1 MTPIQQMF
9 LGFGAADKVYLDNVF
24 STYLYKG
31 NATNNHHIQN
41 SVDLTEGGLVWM
53 KDRGSAENH
62 LLVDSEY
69 SFNNSNKYL
78 ISNLTGG
85 GYSGPVI
92 NSFETNGFKLHSNW
106 YANQNNNNYSS
117 WTFRK
122 AKGFFTIKEY
132 SGSNSA
138 QTLSHDL
145 GCIPGLIIVKRT
157 DSSGDWMVYHT
168 SLGAANY
175 AKLNTTV
182 AGGAGSVW
190 NSTSPTSTTFT
201 VEGNNGF
208 VNTSGGTFIAYL
220 FAGGESTAATARS
233 VEFHGGDDSLVIYN
247 QADLSPE
254 AGDFTCE
261 MWVRPDSWSS
271 GDSLVYASSSGFS
284 IKRDGSNNTL
294 IIGMSGSTTHL
305 TSTRLPDTGVW
316 THVAVARSSGTMRL
330 FFNGALDKEAT
341 VTHSYASPVTMYI
354 VGGGGEFNGK
364 ISNFRFV
371 KGTAVY
377 TSSFKV
383 PTEPLTNITN
393 TKLLC
398 CNSSS
403 VTGSTVT
410 PGTVTSGGPPDAS
423 TDSPFDD
430 TAAYKFGDGGDQN
443 IIKCGS
449 HSNPVT
455 ENVRVYTGWEP
466 QWVMV
471 KNASASSNWGMFD
484 CVRGMFVDE
493 DSPSLAADRDSA
505 ENGVIGSSKFIYPH
519 GDGFTMKYGATANN
533 PGNGNTIVY
542 IAIRRPDGYVGKPAE
557 AGTDVFNIVT
567 GNGSSNGP
575 CFDSAFVVDFALRK
589 APGSTSEWKAVNR
602 PTGKNHLETNSNTA
616 ETTHNDNKI
625 DFSNGWGSGSI
636 GSGSQSWIWKRGQ
649 GLDLV
654 TWNGNST
661 AGHRIPHSLNKTPEM
676 IWLKHRGGSGTNE
689 DWAVYHKGLND
700 GTNPEQYGIRLDS
713 NDPEYDSAA
722 NWNDTAPNS
731 LHFTVGSDTRVNNSN
746 SYYVAMLFA
755 SISGVSAVGSYDGTG
770 SSNHSITT
778 GFQPRFILIKAAHRA
793 DGYGG
798 GWHIFATVR
807 GIDSGNEYHLTLN
820 SDAAQTAMNHLDYID
835 LDSDGFTIQSTS
847 LSFNGSNARYI
858 YYAHA

>member
-1 MTPIQQMF
+1 MQQML
-9 LGFGAADKVYLDNVF
+9 LGLGAADKTYIDSVF
-24 STYLYKG
+24 STRLYEG
-31 NATNNHHIQN
+31 NDSTQTITSGLDLASDGGMIWVKNRENARDN
-41 SVDLTEGGLVWM
+41 SIVDTA
-53 KDRGSAENH
+53 RGIGKRIET
-62 LLVDSEY
+62 
-69 SFNNSNKYL
+69 NNSNAEDSYVTSKN
-78 ISNLTGG
+78 ISSFTSTGFTLG
-85 GYSGPVI
+85 VDEGHNEFNANANDYCSW
-92 NSFETNGFKLHSNW
+92 NFKK
-106 YANQNNNNYSS
+106 Q
-117 WTFRK
+117 
-122 AKGFFTIKEY
+122 KGFFTMVQWTGNGADGRAI
-132 SGSNSA
+132 
-138 QTLSHDL
+138 SHDL
-145 GCIPGLIIVKRT
+145 GCIPGMIIVKALS
-157 DSSGDWMVYHT
+157 DSSPWTVYHRE
-168 SLGAANY
+168 LGATKYLYLNDTQAVATDEWWADTTPTASNFYVQSTRTNAN
-175 AKLNTTV
+175 NT
-182 AGGAGSVW
+182 
-190 NSTSPTSTTFT
+190 
-201 VEGNNGF
+201 
-208 VNTSGGTFIAYL
+208 TFIAYL
-220 FAGGESTAATARS
+220 FAGGASTAATAKS

-294 IIGMSGSTTHL
+294 IIGMAGSTTHL
-305 TSTRLPDTGVW
+305 TSTRLPDISVW

-484 CVRGMFVDE
+484 CVRGMFIDE

-602 PTGKNHLETNSNTA
+602 LTGKNHLETNSNTA

-625 DFSNGWGSGSI
+625 DFSDGWGSGSI
-636 GSGSQSWIWKRGQ
+636 GSGSQSWMWKRGQ
-649 GLDLV
+649 GMDLV
-654 TWNGNST
+654 SWNGNST

-700 GTNPEQYGIRLDS
+700 GTNPEQYNLRIDS
-713 NDPEYDSAA
+713 TNPEYDSAA

-798 GWHIFATVR
+798 GWHIFDTVR
-807 GIDSGNEYHLTLN
+807 GINSGNEYPLTLN